1 MCPVPKNPGPDW
13 SPTCPTPS
21 NRRLFLFSPPTVKMS
36 AGTQGGPSGVRGEE
50 MEEEMEMEEDS
61 SSTVTI
67 LVTHGTFIPGRYGY

>member
-1 MCPVPKNPGPDW
+1 
-13 SPTCPTPS
+13 
-21 NRRLFLFSPPTVKMS
+21 MS